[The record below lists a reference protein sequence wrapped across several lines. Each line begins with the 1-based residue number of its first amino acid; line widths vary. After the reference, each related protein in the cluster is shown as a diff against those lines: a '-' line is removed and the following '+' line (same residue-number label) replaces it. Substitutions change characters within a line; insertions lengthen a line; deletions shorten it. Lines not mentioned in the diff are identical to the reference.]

1 MPTLRVCPDAQVQ
14 PDPCDATLLS
24 SGNESCPSHQVGTTP
39 PIHRVLSGRGQS
51 VNGSISTSP
60 GPEQDAGPDPALVCD
75 QAPPADFLAPAST
88 ADRTSAPPRVFSEAT
103 AVARAQDGD
112 TDAFEQLVRSYEAEL
127 FRLGFRMMSDRGDA
141 QDAVQDTFVLAWR
154 RLPSLLDPQAFRA
167 WIYQLMTR
175 RCLNLLRIRTRR
187 RTSTTTGPDFELE
200 TQRGTPIA
208 AGSATTSPAT
218 AAQASAMQ
226 DGLTAAL
233 ATLPPDQRA
242 CWVLHE
248 MHDLTY
254 PAIAYAIGVPV
265 STVRGRIARARLQLA
280 KGMTAWR

>member
-1 MPTLRVCPDAQVQ
+1 VGSSSSAHPEAGAEQTLG
-14 PDPCDATLLS
+14 L
-24 SGNESCPSHQVGTTP
+24 
-39 PIHRVLSGRGQS
+39 
-51 VNGSISTSP
+51 
-60 GPEQDAGPDPALVCD
+60 DPALVCD
-75 QAPPADFLAPAST
+75 QEPPADSPAPAST
-88 ADRTSAPPRVFSEAT
+88 AERTSAPRVFSEAT

-112 TDAFEQLVRSYEAEL
+112 TDAFEQLVRSYEADL
-127 FRLGFRMMSDRGDA
+127 LRLGFRMLSDRGDA

-154 RLPSLLDPQAFRA
+154 RLPSLFDPQAFRA

-187 RTSTTTGPDFELE
+187 RTSTTAGSDFELE
-200 TQRGTPIA
+200 TQPGTPIG
-208 AGSATTSPAT
+208 AGSASISPAA
-218 AAQASAMQ
+218 AAQTSAMQ
-226 DGLTAAL
+226 DSLTAVL

>member
-1 MPTLRVCPDAQVQ
+1 M
-14 PDPCDATLLS
+14 
-24 SGNESCPSHQVGTTP
+24 
-39 PIHRVLSGRGQS
+39 
-51 VNGSISTSP
+51 NGSTSTSP
-60 GPEQDAGPDPALVCD
+60 GPEQDGGPDPVLVRD
-75 QAPPADFLAPAST
+75 HTPPVNSAAATST

-103 AVARAQDGD
+103 TVARAQDGD
-112 TDAFEQLVRSYEAEL
+112 TDAFEHLVRSYEADL
-127 FRLGFRMMSDRGDA
+127 LRLGFRMMSDRGDA

-187 RTSTTTGPDFELE
+187 QTSTTTGPDFEFE
-200 TQRGTPIA
+200 TQPGTPIA
-208 AGSATTSPAT
+208 AGSATTAPAM

-226 DGLTAAL
+226 EGLTAAL
-233 ATLPPDQRA
+233 ATLPLDQRA

-254 PAIAYAIGVPV
+254 PDIAYAIGVPV

>member
-1 MPTLRVCPDAQVQ
+1 M
-14 PDPCDATLLS
+14 S
-24 SGNESCPSHQVGTTP
+24 SHQLGTTG
-39 PIHRVLSGRGQS
+39 L
-51 VNGSISTSP
+51 
-60 GPEQDAGPDPALVCD
+60 EQDSGPDRALVCE
-75 QAPPADFLAPAST
+75 QAPPADFPAPAST
-88 ADRTSAPPRVFSEAT
+88 ADRASAPPRVFSEAT
-103 AVARAQDGD
+103 LVARAQDGD
-112 TDAFEQLVRSYEAEL
+112 TDAFEQLVRSYEADL
-127 FRLGFRMMSDRGDA
+127 LRLGFRMLSDRGDA

-154 RLPSLLDPQAFRA
+154 RLPSLFDPQAFRA

-187 RTSTTTGPDFELE
+187 RTSTTAGPDFELE
-200 TQRGTPIA
+200 TQHRAPIA
-208 AGSATTSPAT
+208 AGSATISPAT

-226 DGLTAAL
+226 DSLTAVL

-254 PAIAYAIGVPV
+254 PTIAYAIGVPV

>member
-1 MPTLRVCPDAQVQ
+1 M
-14 PDPCDATLLS
+14 
-24 SGNESCPSHQVGTTP
+24 
-39 PIHRVLSGRGQS
+39 
-51 VNGSISTSP
+51 NGSTSI
-60 GPEQDAGPDPALVCD
+60 GPSREQDAGPDPALVCD
-75 QAPPADFLAPAST
+75 QAPPADSAAPAST
-88 ADRTSAPPRVFSEAT
+88 ADRTSAPPRVFSET
-103 AVARAQDGD
+103 TTVARAQDGD
-112 TDAFEQLVRSYEAEL
+112 TDAFEQLVRSYEADL
-127 FRLGFRMMSDRGDA
+127 LRLGFRMMSDRGDA

-200 TQRGTPIA
+200 TQPGTPIA
-208 AGSATTSPAT
+208 AGSAATSPAT

>member
-1 MPTLRVCPDAQVQ
+1 MKEGQQ
-14 PDPCDATLLS
+14 PVWQKRNVTARRDNARTRGLLS
-24 SGNESCPSHQVGTTP
+24 E
-39 PIHRVLSGRGQS
+39 RVQS
-51 VNGSISTSP
+51 VNCAAGTGP
-60 GPEQDAGPDPALVCD
+60 GQEYHRDPQSSVLAVS
-75 QAPPADFLAPAST
+75 AAPADFAGSSSAVAGAPS
-88 ADRTSAPPRVFSEAT
+88 PRLFSEAT
-103 AVARAQDGD
+103 TVARAQDGD
-112 TDAFEQLVRSYEAEL
+112 TDAFEQLVRSYEADL
-127 FRLGFRMMSDRGDA
+127 FRLGVRMLADRGEA

-175 RCLNLLRIRTRR
+175 RCLNILRVRIRR
-187 RTSTTTGPDFELE
+187 RTAVTSGSDFELE
-200 TQRGTPIA
+200 AQAGRPVA
-208 AGSATTSPAT
+208 AGSRTDPAA
-218 AAQASAMQ
+218 AAQTNAMH

-233 ATLPPDQRA
+233 ASLPPDQRA

-248 MHDLTY
+248 MHELTY